1 MGKEVQLYGDE
12 WKLSFGGQHVVYTE
26 VKIWCMHEI
35 HSYKPMLPQKIK

>member
-1 MGKEVQLYGDE
+1 MVMDE
-12 WKLSFGGQHVVYTE
+12 NWVFGGQHVVYTE